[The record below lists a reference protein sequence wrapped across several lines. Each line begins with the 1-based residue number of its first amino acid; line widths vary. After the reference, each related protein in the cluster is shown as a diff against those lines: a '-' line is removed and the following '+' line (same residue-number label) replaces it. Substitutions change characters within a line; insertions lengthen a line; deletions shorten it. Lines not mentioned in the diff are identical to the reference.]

1 MSFGDAHVVVE
12 CASDSLI
19 PKFLRVTLDTFWRA
33 RIDLC
38 MYGLVQPQTHL
49 PIFRSVFVY
58 TSSRVV
64 FEALDR
70 RCDGHRGLPHAVLTS
85 ENVRHVSFLPKQL
98 VDLFVK
104 IMVKTRIP
112 LCAREI
118 RKRCEELA
126 CPAEDDEQV
135 DERVDEPVDVEDDEQ
150 VEFQEEEQ
158 PEQDLHAAE
167 IMLRRVHANLGH
179 PSKGLMLRLLRDA
192 NAPPVMITAARNFH
206 CPHCD
211 LVARRTRAVRP
222 VQVSRSKELGHTMF
236 N

>member
-38 MYGLVQPQTHL
+38 MHGLVQPQTHL
-49 PIFRSVFVY
+49 PIFRRVFVY

-64 FEALDR
+64 FDALDR

-85 ENVRHVSFLPKQL
+85 ESVRHVSFLPKQL

-104 IMVKTRIP
+104 TMVKARIP

-118 RKRCEELA
+118 RKRREELA
-126 CPAEDDEQV
+126 CPAEDDAQVDELVDEPV
-135 DERVDEPVDVEDDEQ
+135 DERVDEPVDEGGDEQ

-192 NAPPVMITAARNFH
+192 NAPLEMLTAA
-206 CPHCD
+206 
-211 LVARRTRAVRP
+211 
-222 VQVSRSKELGHTMF
+222 EMF
-236 N
+236 IVTTVI